1 MTPDLKHKVFDEGF
15 DEEVGDPRRRLM
27 IRLTNILIDAF
38 LIAFSLAM
46 LLPLVFLVGNAFKT
60 PQEILLWP
68 PTVVPHH
75 PTLENFTSVL
85 SDTLLLTWI
94 WNSFVFA
101 GLSTLSIMTTSA
113 IAGYILGKFPFKVL
127 TIIFAIILATAIIP
141 FEVYM
146 IPLYFQVKAL
156 GALNSVWGLLIGYLV
171 MSFGIFLIRQ
181 NVIHSIPDELL
192 EAALID
198 GASEFWVFV
207 YVVLPLLRGP
217 LAALGVLAFFQ
228 AWTAFTWPLIVT
240 STKTSYTIEVGLA
253 LFQTG
258 FTVDVGRLSAA
269 SSVVLIPSITLF
281 VFLRRQFV
289 QGVASTGLKE

>member
-1 MTPDLKHKVFDEGF
+1 MSEVPNFAYDEV
-15 DEEVGDPRRRLM
+15 VGDRRL
-27 IRLTNILIDAF
+27 RLKALVTNIVIDAF
-38 LIAFSLAM
+38 LIAFSLVM

-68 PTVVPHH
+68 PTVIPHA
-75 PTLENFTSVL
+75 PTLDNFTSVL
-85 SDTLLLTWI
+85 SETPLLRWI
-94 WNSFVFA
+94 GNSFLFA
-101 GLSTLSIMTTSA
+101 CLSTLSIMATSA
-113 IAGYILGKFPFKVL
+113 IAGYILGKFPSKVL
-127 TIIFAIILATAIIP
+127 NVVFAIILATAIIP

-156 GALNSVWGLLIGYLV
+156 GALDSLWGLLIGYLV

-192 EAALID
+192 EAARID
-198 GASEFWVFV
+198 GAGEFWVFF
-207 YVVLPLLRGP
+207 YIVLPLLRGP

-269 SSVVLIPSITLF
+269 SSIVLIPSITLF
-281 VFLRRQFV
+281 VFLRKQFV
-289 QGVASTGLKE
+289 QGVASTGLKD

>member
-1 MTPDLKHKVFDEGF
+1 MTEAPNFAYDEV
-15 DEEVGDPRRRLM
+15 VGDRRL
-27 IRLTNILIDAF
+27 RLKALVTNIVIDAF
-38 LIAFSLAM
+38 LIAFSLVM

-68 PTVVPHH
+68 PTVIPHA
-75 PTLENFTSVL
+75 PTLDNFTSVL
-85 SDTLLLTWI
+85 SETPLLRWI
-94 WNSFVFA
+94 GNSFLFA
-101 GLSTLSIMTTSA
+101 CLSTLSIMATSA
-113 IAGYILGKFPFKVL
+113 IAGYILGKFPSKILNVV
-127 TIIFAIILATAIIP
+127 FAIILATAIIP

-156 GALNSVWGLLIGYLV
+156 GALDSLWGLLIGYLV

-192 EAALID
+192 EAARID
-198 GASEFWVFV
+198 GASEFWVFF
-207 YVVLPLLRGP
+207 YIVLPLLRGP

-269 SSVVLIPSITLF
+269 SSIVLIPSITLF

-289 QGVASTGLKE
+289 QGVATTGLKD

>member
-1 MTPDLKHKVFDEGF
+1 MTEAPNFAYDEV
-15 DEEVGDPRRRLM
+15 VGDRRL
-27 IRLTNILIDAF
+27 RLKALVTNIVIDAF
-38 LIAFSLAM
+38 LIAFSLVM

-68 PTVVPHH
+68 PTVVPHA

-85 SDTLLLTWI
+85 SETPLLRWI
-94 WNSFVFA
+94 GNSFLFA
-101 GLSTLSIMTTSA
+101 CLSTLSIMATSA
-113 IAGYILGKFPFKVL
+113 IAGYILGKFPSKVL
-127 TIIFAIILATAIIP
+127 NVVFAVILATAIIP

-156 GALNSVWGLLIGYLV
+156 GALDSLWGLLIGYLV

-192 EAALID
+192 EAARID
-198 GASEFWVFV
+198 GASEFWVFF
-207 YVVLPLLRGP
+207 YIVLPLLRGP

-269 SSVVLIPSITLF
+269 SSIVLIPSITLF

-289 QGVASTGLKE
+289 QGVASTGLKD